1 VTEVSEATNAVVES
15 IDRLTAAAADAP
27 ERFRDSLIGSQ
38 LAPAALDLVLIPA
51 MRDSLLPVLN
61 PMTMITGAFRDV
73 VLDLTSPA
81 GLDTEQFHDHAL
93 RIHRGLAAMTPAAAA
108 LTATVVT
115 TAAAYSPETE
125 QEWSPTEMSLN
136 VSQALVPVQH
146 ACVEVARSILAFL
159 TILVS
164 GTEATQ
170 IPDTVPPDWMP

>member
-27 ERFRDSLIGSQ
+27 DRFRHSLVGSP
-38 LAPAALDLVLIPA
+38 LAPAVLDLVLVPA
-51 MRDSLLPVLN
+51 MRHSLLAVLD
-61 PMTMITGAFRDV
+61 PMTTITGGFRDV
-73 VLDLTSPA
+73 VLDLTRPG
-81 GLDTEQFHDHAL
+81 GLDTERFHDHAL

-108 LTATVVT
+108 LTATVVA
-115 TAAAYSPETE
+115 TAAANSPETE
-125 QEWSPTEMSLN
+125 ADWSPEELSSN
-136 VSQALVPVQH
+136 ASQALVPVQQ

-164 GTEATQ
+164 GTEAAQ